1 MERCSPHSVTTHVCS
16 ISGDSRRSKVF
27 REDRMRRVT
36 RIVLPSL
43 AAAILAVAGLC
54 AVPASNAYA
63 QSQQQP
69 GLSGPAPDV
78 SDQKLDATAAAI
90 KQVIGIKNDHQR
102 RIEAAA
108 EQTDRE
114 RIADEAK
121 TALEKAV
128 TEQGLSV
135 PEYNSILVVAQNNPE
150 VQEKIRQRIRPSG
163 K

>member
-1 MERCSPHSVTTHVCS
+1 
-16 ISGDSRRSKVF
+16 
-27 REDRMRRVT
+27 MRRVT

-43 AAAILAVAGLC
+43 AAAILTVAGLY
-54 AVPASNAYA
+54 AVPASNVYA
-63 QSQQQP
+63 QSQFQQQP

-78 SDQKLDATAAAI
+78 SDQKLDAAAAAI
-90 KQVIGIKNDHQR
+90 KQVIGIKNDYEQ
-102 RIEAAA
+102 RIEATA

-128 TEQGLSV
+128 TDQGLSV
-135 PEYNSILVVAQNNPE
+135 PEYNSILVMVQNDPE
-150 VQEKIRQRIRPSG
+150 VQEKILRRIRPSG

>member
-1 MERCSPHSVTTHVCS
+1 
-16 ISGDSRRSKVF
+16 
-27 REDRMRRVT
+27 MRRVT

-63 QSQQQP
+63 QSQQP
-69 GLSGPAPDV
+69 GLSGPAPDI
-78 SDQKLDATAAAI
+78 SDQKLDAIAAAI
-90 KQVIGIKNDHQR
+90 KQVIGIKNDHQQ

-128 TEQGLSV
+128 TDQGLSV